1 MAAIGAQLEAA
12 LHQSLP
18 QAWQSEI
25 QGAGTVAFEECPAIT
40 STDTAVLAMGIL
52 SRNLNTV
59 LGNLFGKTSV
69 IELMLYAAS
78 GNPSLKGILLSSL
91 QINTALCSVEVSPS
105 TFEWERDADPNMHY
119 QCAVAFSGFGLSGV
133 NYDCEG
139 ETGYAPPDMTVN
151 LSLTFGAHTL
161 TYTATYFDGTTQEG
175 SATLEVIEPETT
187 P

>member
-1 MAAIGAQLEAA
+1 MGTIGAQLEAA

-25 QGAGTVAFEECPAIT
+25 QGAGTVIFDTCPSITNTDSAI
-40 STDTAVLAMGIL
+40 LAMGIL
-52 SRNLNTV
+52 SANLNKV

-105 TFEWERDADPNMHY
+105 TFEWERDADPDMHY
-119 QCAVAFSGFGLSGV
+119 QCRFAFTGFALAGV
-133 NYDCEG
+133 TYDCEG
-139 ETGYAPPDMTVN
+139 EKGFAPPGFTVN
-151 LSLTFGAHTL
+151 LGLTFGAHTL
-161 TYTATYFDGTTQEG
+161 TYTATFFDGSTQEN
-175 SATLEVIEPETT
+175 SATLEVIEPEAT

>member
-18 QAWQSEI
+18 QAWQSEM
-25 QGAGTVAFEECPAIT
+25 QGPGTVTFEACPSVT
-40 STDTAVLAMGIL
+40 STDTAILAMGIL
-52 SRNLNTV
+52 SKNLNVV

-91 QINTALCSVEVSPS
+91 QINTAQCSVSVSPS
-105 TFEWERDADPNMHY
+105 TFEWTRDANPDMHY
-119 QCAVAFSGFGLSGV
+119 QCAFAFTGFALAGV
-133 NYDCEG
+133 SYECEG
-139 ETGYAPPDMTVN
+139 ETGYAPPEMMVN
-151 LSLTFGAHTL
+151 LGLTFGAHTL
-161 TYTATYFDGTTQEG
+161 TYTATFLDGSTQES
-175 SATLEVIEPETT
+175 SATLEVIEPEAT